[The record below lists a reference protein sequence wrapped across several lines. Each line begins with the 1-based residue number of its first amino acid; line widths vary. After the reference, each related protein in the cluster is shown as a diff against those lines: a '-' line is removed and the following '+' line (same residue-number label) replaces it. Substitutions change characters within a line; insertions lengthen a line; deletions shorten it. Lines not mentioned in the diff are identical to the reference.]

1 MPSLPAGSTCPLKW
15 LRGLEATY
23 TERGSTATEKP
34 ANRSKSGARNLIDLQ
49 LRELLKTTIVREE
62 ATSTRETSALG
73 P

>member
-34 ANRSKSGARNLIDLQ
+34 ANRSKSGACNY
-49 LRELLKTTIVREE
+49 RESVLLPVAI
-62 ATSTRETSALG
+62 
-73 P
+73 